1 MKLAHDMKPQL
12 DKYELISVLG
22 HGGMATV
29 YLARDRRLGRNVA
42 VKIIH
47 PHLRDDLEIGARFV
61 REARVVAKLHHPNIV
76 EVFDVSEPGELER
89 YLVVELVE
97 GSSLRKFLA
106 ENGRMPAEI
115 AAAMAIEIADALEHA
130 HQNGVIHRD
139 IKPENVL
146 IADKGTGRV
155 KITDFGIAKILD
167 AQGVTVT
174 GQVLGS
180 PSHMAPEQ
188 IEGNDVTVRAD
199 VFGLGVLVYECMTGR
214 LPFEGQN
221 PAQVLRKVI
230 EGRFVP
236 AERLLPTIGAELGQ
250 IVNQALSHAAADRFE
265 SAATFASA
273 LRSELSRLGFDDP
286 HAELIAYLNASR
298 TYCDEFADRI
308 VPRLLA
314 AASDARSRREVLLSA
329 SLVNRALAYRPHDS
343 DLIAAVARISKQ
355 RARSLRVRR
364 VALWGAAG
372 LCLSAACWGS
382 VRFLRAKVSVPTH
395 QGASISHET
404 PSRMVV
410 DVPAVVSAVV
420 APTKD
425 EDNSNEVQRTPF
437 ASRGQTRRAP
447 ERAAPARPA
456 PTRSV
461 QVVITGASG
470 GRLIIDGEEA
480 PWLGVHH
487 ELDIGPHRFE
497 VVPPT
502 ESCCVPSAPKLIQIV
517 PGLED
522 QRVILSV
529 EFREATLFAQAPVGG
544 TVICGELFPGSLT
557 IPGKKTIRVT
567 RAETR
572 AKCTIFPQQGA
583 AVLPKTV
590 DVVLRPGDTFTVSN

>member
-42 VKIIH
+42 IKIIH
-47 PHLRDDLEIGARFV
+47 PHLRNDLEIGARFV

-115 AAAMAIEIADALEHA
+115 AAAMAIEIADAIEHA

-199 VFGLGVLVYECMTGR
+199 VFGLGVLVYECLTGR

-236 AERLLPTIGAELGQ
+236 AERLLPTVGAELGQ
-250 IVNQALSHAAADRFE
+250 IVNRALSHAAAERFE

-273 LRSELSRLGFDDP
+273 LRSELNRLGFDDP
-286 HAELIAYLNASR
+286 HAELIAYLNATR

-314 AASDARSRREVLLSA
+314 AARDARARREVILSA

-355 RARSLRVRR
+355 RARSLRLRR

-372 LCLSAACWGS
+372 LCLSAACWRG
-382 VRFLRAKVSVPTH
+382 VRLVRVKLSDRIH
-395 QGASISHET
+395 HGASISSET
-404 PSRMVV
+404 SSRIVV
-410 DVPAVVSAVV
+410 DAPAVAPAVV
-420 APTKD
+420 PPPKD
-425 EDNSNEVQRTPF
+425 EDNSNEVRRTPI
-437 ASRGQTRRAP
+437 ASRGQTRRAL
-447 ERAAPARPA
+447 ERAAPTRPA

-497 VVPPT
+497 VVPPS
-502 ESCCVPSAPKLIQIV
+502 ESCCVPSAPRLIQIV

-544 TVICGELFPGSLT
+544 TVICGELFPGSLS
-557 IPGKKTIRVT
+557 IPGKKAIRIT

-572 AKCTIFPQQGA
+572 AKCTILPQLGA
-583 AVLPKTV
+583 TVLPKTV